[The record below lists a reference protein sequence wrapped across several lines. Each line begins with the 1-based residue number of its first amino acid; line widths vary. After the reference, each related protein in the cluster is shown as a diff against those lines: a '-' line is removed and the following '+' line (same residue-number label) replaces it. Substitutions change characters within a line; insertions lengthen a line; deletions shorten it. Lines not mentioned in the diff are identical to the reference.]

1 MKSAPSAIVILSF
14 PCLDP
19 VSRFK
24 PASFRARST
33 SERGENTERPG
44 TMSSVEEGR
53 KLVKKATKLLQPSV
67 LALRMKPDWDQATP
81 MFEEA
86 ARIFS
91 RCRSFKDAQF
101 SFERASEG
109 QQRLGS
115 ELHAVKHLESA
126 AECACKDKRHE
137 DAFNLYRSAYET
149 FASIGKV
156 AMGAAVLN
164 RGAKVLADEGKT
176 ELVKGLYEMALE
188 AIEDEGGVDSSS
200 AGSLVI
206 TSQDLFG
213 AYTKLLVESKLYQDA
228 ARNEMRYAAFVST
241 LSSFNGSRSMC
252 RAYLHAIVLNLVS
265 GSGQEALATWN
276 DCFEVEGFMS
286 SKTASYAQDLLDAC
300 RTADYKHFMDTVQT
314 SGVLYDL
321 DNSIARLLKR
331 MPEKTFEEV
340 GRGVGAQTL
349 TVDQLGSS
357 AAPLAGGEDE
367 EDLC

>member
-1 MKSAPSAIVILSF
+1 
-14 PCLDP
+14 
-19 VSRFK
+19 
-24 PASFRARST
+24 
-33 SERGENTERPG
+33 
-44 TMSSVEEGR
+44 
-53 KLVKKATKLLQPSV
+53 
-67 LALRMKPDWDQATP
+67 
-81 MFEEA
+81 
-86 ARIFS
+86 
-91 RCRSFKDAQF
+91 
-101 SFERASEG
+101 
-109 QQRLGS
+109 
-115 ELHAVKHLESA
+115 
-126 AECACKDKRHE
+126 
-137 DAFNLYRSAYET
+137 
-149 FASIGKV
+149 
-156 AMGAAVLN
+156 
-164 RGAKVLADEGKT
+164 
-176 ELVKGLYEMALE
+176 
-188 AIEDEGGVDSSS
+188 
-200 AGSLVI
+200 
-206 TSQDLFG
+206 
-213 AYTKLLVESKLYQDA
+213 
-228 ARNEMRYAAFVST
+228 MRYAAFVST